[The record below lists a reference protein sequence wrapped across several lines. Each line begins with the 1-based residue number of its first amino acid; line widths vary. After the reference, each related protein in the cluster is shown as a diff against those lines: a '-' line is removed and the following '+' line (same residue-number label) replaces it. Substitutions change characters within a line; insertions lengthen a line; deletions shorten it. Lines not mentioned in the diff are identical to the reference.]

1 MAGNPSRPR
10 TKDQRNSHSAA
21 TEKGRLNADAMQDV
35 LLSSD
40 SNRTA
45 IDGHTV
51 AGAGQLLMSAIW
63 LVHRVRS
70 FSMRLSMLPSQR
82 APSAFVVSVQ
92 HPRRLTM
99 AVNTG
104 PPARRTEQSG
114 NP

>member
-45 IDGHTV
+45 IDGHAV